1 MVSEAITKVDNEN
14 LEKLK
19 DKIRANGAV
28 ILYHW
33 NSCGHCNR
41 LMPVWADLINR
52 FADRQ
57 FYQIELNYMQQAP
70 HEFGRINSFPHITAY
85 RDGEKINY
93 NGSRDLESL
102 STFVKSNLKP
112 LPPPPSKSS
121 KTSKSSK
128 SSKSSKTSKLSKKK
142 SSVKR

>member
-1 MVSEAITKVDNEN
+1 M
-14 LEKLK
+14 
-19 DKIRANGAV
+19 R
-28 ILYHW
+28 
-33 NSCGHCNR
+33 
-41 LMPVWADLINR
+41 
-52 FADRQ
+52 
-57 FYQIELNYMQQAP
+57 QAP

-85 RDGEKINY
+85 KDGEKINY

-128 SSKSSKTSKLSKKK
+128 SSKTSKTSKKK
-142 SSVKR
+142 SSVKRWITVKDI